1 MNSFKPFVKFAAN
14 NRLYRVPI
22 DERGVNRYGT
32 NARVNSV
39 GQHDFSVEEIE
50 QIIRSG
56 DLDSL
61 R

>member
-1 MNSFKPFVKFAAN
+1 MNSLKPFLKFAAN
-14 NRLYRVPI
+14 NRIYRVPI
-22 DERGVNRYGT
+22 DERGVSRYGANSRT
-32 NARVNSV
+32 NPV